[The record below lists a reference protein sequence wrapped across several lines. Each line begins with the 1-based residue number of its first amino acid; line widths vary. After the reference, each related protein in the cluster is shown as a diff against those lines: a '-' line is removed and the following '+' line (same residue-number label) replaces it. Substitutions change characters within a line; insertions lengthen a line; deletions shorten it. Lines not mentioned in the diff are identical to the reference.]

1 VFPIIAVV
9 GWKISLERLVEHIGQ
24 SFYVPVL
31 LQLFVG
37 VIRDRLNNHERHNFR
52 MPGNVYERGAVRE
65 KGKGY

>member
-1 VFPIIAVV
+1 M
-9 GWKISLERLVEHIGQ
+9 LDQ
-24 SFYVPVL
+24 SFYMPVL